1 MEGEKDELMAAAA
14 VAAMV
19 VVNVNV
25 NVNVSEVDKATSGG
39 FSTVVIDQVLDVRK
53 REGRYGCVGW
63 CKLSKLMWPDYG
75 Q

>member
-25 NVNVSEVDKATSGG
+25 NVSEVDKASGG

-63 CKLSKLMWPDYG
+63 CNLSKLMWPDYG

>member
-19 VVNVNV
+19 VVNV
-25 NVNVSEVDKATSGG
+25 SEVDKASGG

>member
-19 VVNVNV
+19 VVNV
-25 NVNVSEVDKATSGG
+25 SEVDKASGG

-53 REGRYGCVGW
+53 
-63 CKLSKLMWPDYG
+63 SSFP
-75 Q
+75 

>member
-25 NVNVSEVDKATSGG
+25 SEVDKASGG

-53 REGRYGCVGW
+53 REGRYGCAG
-63 CKLSKLMWPDYG
+63 
-75 Q
+75 